1 MSCTG
6 LSAHLSTHR
15 AEPYC
20 EIHSNDAL
28 KYGIQDGELVE
39 VRSEWGQCILRAQ
52 VSDNIRRGQVF
63 APIHWNDQVASDARI
78 GKLVN
83 PVVDAIS
90 GEPEFKHTPVLIQ
103 PFHTQ
108 WQGVLYVREGFES
121 YVQSFIDKS
130 IWWTKVKAVR
140 ATRYEIA
147 DRQKFSTTTE
157 QLKSL
162 LPFTEE
168 DFEWLNLDDQTAHI
182 SHSVVLQ
189 DGKLIASL
197 YIAPKELLPDREW
210 LSGLFQRERLSAMHR
225 KALLAG
231 QAISMSKSEG
241 ELVCSCFKV
250 GKNRIIQTIKEKNI
264 THEKQ
269 VTACL
274 KAGGNC
280 GSCLPEIRGLIKAC
294 QTESE

>member
-1 MSCTG
+1 M
-6 LSAHLSTHR
+6 
-15 AEPYC
+15 
-20 EIHSNDAL
+20 
-28 KYGIQDGELVE
+28 
-39 VRSEWGQCILRAQ
+39 
-52 VSDNIRRGQVF
+52 
-63 APIHWNDQVASDARI
+63 
-78 GKLVN
+78 
-83 PVVDAIS
+83 
-90 GEPEFKHTPVLIQ
+90 
-103 PFHTQ
+103 
-108 WQGVLYVREGFES
+108 
-121 YVQSFIDKS
+121 
-130 IWWTKVKAVR
+130 
-140 ATRYEIA
+140 
-147 DRQKFSTTTE
+147 
-157 QLKSL
+157 
-162 LPFTEE
+162 PFTEE

-210 LSGLFQRERLSAMHR
+210 LSGLFQRKRLSAMHR

-250 GKNRIIQTIKEKNI
+250 GKKRIIQTIKEKNI
-264 THEKQ
+264 TNEKQ